1 MLSPYFLKNKTMKN
15 ILILCI
21 NALIALNINAQNGVF
36 IYPVK
41 YLNSKDILIKTP
53 FSSEQYYLALEE
65 DSSIRSLEEG
75 NVLIENLSEGETL
88 TILIKS
94 IENDSILTKI
104 IFDEKQTEMLQ
115 LDLPIYKVL
124 SQWAIEENQN
134 QSLSDLLISMQNKN
148 NILDEEILYFV
159 QTYLDGIP
167 QFNRDIVLSKN
178 IKNAFTEFK
187 HSKKMISGCQCIQLN
202 HDAEITPLKPNSGNY
217 LNGYNYLDAS
227 GQFSQGINN
236 TTYFNSS
243 SPKWHRWYTNEKG
256 PAHDNFL
263 RQYDQ
268 GGRFSY
274 EWSSFSHDNS
284 GGYSPSLNNAS
295 ILFNFFCTEIGEELP
310 DDCDCTK
317 KLTILYRYDT
327 KFSVIA
333 SKLKPLSKVHSIAQE
348 ISTISYAS
356 SSGKIEL
363 LDAGMAKYETE
374 CNGSFNFDFIKN
386 WFDLGEAVLGLI
398 IDVQDSTN
406 GSIPQDISSN
416 LGDIVNTLE
425 AIATTSPIEVSGDCT
440 PKYGEEN
447 LMAGGKIIEMKA
459 NDPVVITLS
468 SFTFL
473 GTYGKRKW
481 DNYAR
486 TGSDFWLQGFVDA
499 GSLEGSNH
507 CCSDKVTRFVQA
519 SVNGPKSETDLINW
533 IESWVKLYAPWDKFM
548 QVGDFPLID
557 HRSNRGYFIHNDP
570 ERNCFPTSPEIPDFT
585 DAEGLK
591 VLKEPIEAKET
602 ETITSE
608 DLLSHSNPHSALLVN
623 IYPNPGHDFV
633 NLNVANCKNSHL
645 AISIYNSL
653 GQEIVEIINE
663 RVQQDKIS
671 IQWLDEHNQMDSGV
685 YFVVIKQDGRIVHS
699 SPLEINK

>member
-1 MLSPYFLKNKTMKN
+1 MPVPHFLKIKTMKN

-21 NALIALNINAQNGVF
+21 NTLITLNLNAQNGIF

-53 FSSEQYYLALEE
+53 FSSEQHYLKLEGE
-65 DSSIRSLEEG
+65 SSILELKEG
-75 NVLIENLSEGETL
+75 NVLIENISEGETL

-94 IENDSILTKI
+94 TENDSILTKI
-104 IFDEKQTEMLQ
+104 SIDKKQSEMLQ
-115 LDLPIYKVL
+115 LDLPIYRAL
-124 SQWAIEENQN
+124 SQWAIEENQS
-134 QSLSDLLISMQNKN
+134 QSLSDLLISMQNEN
-148 NILDEEILYFV
+148 NILNEEILYFL
-159 QTYLDGIP
+159 QTYLDDIP
-167 QFNRDIVLSKN
+167 QFNRDISLSKN
-178 IKNAFTEFK
+178 VKNAFSKFK
-187 HSKKMISGCQCIQLN
+187 HSKKLLSGCQCIQLN
-202 HDAEITPLKPNSGNY
+202 HDAEIAPLKPNSGNY
-217 LNGYNYLDAS
+217 LNGYNYLDAN

-236 TTYFNSS
+236 MTYFDSS

-274 EWSSFSHDNS
+274 EWSSFGQDNS

-310 DDCDCTK
+310 NDCDCTK

-356 SSGKIEL
+356 SSGNVEL

-406 GSIPQDISSN
+406 GSIPQDISNN
-416 LGDIVNTLE
+416 LGDIVNSLE

-440 PKYGEEN
+440 SKYGEEN

-459 NDPVVITLS
+459 NDPVVISLS

-486 TGSDFWLQGFVDA
+486 TGSDFWLQGFID
-499 GSLEGSNH
+499 EGSFEGRNH

-533 IESWVKLYAPWDKFM
+533 IESWVKLYAPWDNFV
-548 QVGDFPLID
+548 QVGDFPLIH
-557 HRSNRGYFIHNDP
+557 HRTNRGYFIHNDP
-570 ERNCFPTSPEIPDFT
+570 ERDCFPSSPDLPEFT
-585 DAEGLK
+585 AAESLK
-591 VLKEPIEAKET
+591 ALERPIEVKAKEI
-602 ETITSE
+602 ITSE
-608 DLLSHSNPHSALLVN
+608 DLLNHSTPHSALLVN
-623 IYPNPGHDFV
+623 IYPNPSHDFV
-633 NLNVANCKNSHL
+633 NLNITNCKNSHL
-645 AISIYNSL
+645 VISIYNSL
-653 GQEIVEIINE
+653 GQEIVQIINQ
-663 RVQQDKIS
+663 RVKQDQIS
-671 IQWLDEHNQMDSGV
+671 IQWLDELGQIDSGV
-685 YFVVIKQDGRIVHS
+685 YFVVIKQDGRIMHS
-699 SPLEINK
+699 SPLEIKN